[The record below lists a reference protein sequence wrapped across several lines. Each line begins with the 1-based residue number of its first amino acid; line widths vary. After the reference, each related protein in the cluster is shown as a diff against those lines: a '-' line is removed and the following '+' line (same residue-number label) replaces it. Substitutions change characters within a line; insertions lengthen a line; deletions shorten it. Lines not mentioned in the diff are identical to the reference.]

1 MHFARVLPSADAL
14 GLRSW
19 GSPTSYAMSARKTRE
34 VFPQLNTDILYSAVY
49 CEAMH
54 NDARTGTAIALT
66 AAMKGATIA
75 NYVEMTGFVH
85 GGPEGATCTG
95 IECMDKLTGE
105 KFVVKAQAVI
115 LATGPFLDAVRRMD
129 NPNADKAVAAAAG
142 CHIVLPGYFTPGGM
156 GFAELRTSRGA
167 TMYFL
172 PWLGST
178 IVGSTDK
185 KCDATSSPNVSE
197 DEIQYL
203 VNEAATCLSTD
214 IRLRRSDVLSA
225 WQGWRPLYR
234 DPTAPPGSPVS
245 RHHAIGHDP
254 STGVTFICGG
264 KWSTYRAMA
273 EELVDKVIA
282 FKGDKL
288 KHARPCT
295 TKEIKLL
302 GGEGYH
308 NLLHVQ
314 LVQKYGVSTEVAKHL
329 VHAYGTAAFAVCEL
343 AKPTARTTS
352 KLGVPTDGSGHV
364 GRQIAVN
371 YPYIEAEVIY
381 ACKHEMALT
390 VKDMLTTRMRLA
402 FLNSEAAKQ
411 AIPRVA
417 DLMAVE
423 LQWSKKERDAKVQ
436 EAYDYI
442 GQFGGPIAD
451 KTGSTL
457 SAATFTDLHETF
469 LKIDIDGSGYIDE
482 EELNKAATMLGFPFR
497 NKEHLKA
504 KFKEIDADGNG
515 KITETEFIEW
525 WNTRSTK
532 GTRKLAQMISLTAES
547 EVALEKSLWPEAKK

>member
-1 MHFARVLPSADAL
+1 
-14 GLRSW
+14 
-19 GSPTSYAMSARKTRE
+19 
-34 VFPQLNTDILYSAVY
+34 
-49 CEAMH
+49 
-54 NDARTGTAIALT
+54 
-66 AAMKGATIA
+66 
-75 NYVEMTGFVH
+75 
-85 GGPEGATCTG
+85 
-95 IECMDKLTGE
+95 
-105 KFVVKAQAVI
+105 
-115 LATGPFLDAVRRMD
+115 
-129 NPNADKAVAAAAG
+129 
-142 CHIVLPGYFTPGGM
+142 
-156 GFAELRTSRGA
+156 
-167 TMYFL
+167 
-172 PWLGST
+172 
-178 IVGSTDK
+178 
-185 KCDATSSPNVSE
+185 
-197 DEIQYL
+197 
-203 VNEAATCLSTD
+203 
-214 IRLRRSDVLSA
+214 
-225 WQGWRPLYR
+225 
-234 DPTAPPGSPVS
+234 
-245 RHHAIGHDP
+245 
-254 STGVTFICGG
+254 
-264 KWSTYRAMA
+264 MA

-381 ACKHEMALT
+381 ACKHEMART

-423 LQWSKKERDAKVQ
+423 LQWSKKERDAKVK